1 MSDEQD
7 QNPGAETESPQMTSA
22 EAQAHVD
29 RAMTMIRRMDLDG
42 ALAELAAVDEAIRF
56 AVDPVARV
64 QWGRVLNGLG
74 FIDLMDAKEARAA
87 VDELDEMA
95 ETAFR
100 RGLKFALA
108 RFEQALAV
116 QAEPKFRRYAECNKA
131 YALALLGRGDA
142 ARELF
147 RTLLGAGGRNA
158 YDEQIKDTRHH
169 PIPEDRAVV
178 RMLDEIWEEQNK

>member
-1 MSDEQD
+1 
-7 QNPGAETESPQMTSA
+7 MTA
-22 EAQAHVD
+22 GEAVMHVD
-29 RAMTMIRRMDLDG
+29 RAMALIQRMDLDG
-42 ALAELAAVDEAIRF
+42 ALAELAAVDEAIRY
-56 AVDPVARV
+56 AADPAARV

-87 VDELDEMA
+87 VDDLDETA

-116 QAEPKFRRYAECNKA
+116 QADPQFRRHAECNKA
-131 YALALLGRGDA
+131 YALALLDRGDA
-142 ARELF
+142 AREMF
-147 RTLLGAGGRNA
+147 RALIDTGGRDA
-158 YDEQIKDTRHH
+158 YDNQIKDTRQH

-178 RMLDEIWEEQNK
+178 RMLDEIWEEQYK